1 MNALTFFNPRFTS
14 DLFDVIERNFSD
26 YLPSTHSAHPAMV
39 SPKVDVRETKDAYIM
54 EMDLPG
60 MNQKDVDISVKDKI
74 LSISSV
80 KEEKKDEKEGDWV
93 IKERRTMS
101 FARRFTLPEDIN
113 AEKISASFKSGVL
126 IVNIPRKPEVQ
137 PRNIQI
143 KASEEKKPAEKKA
156 EK

>member
-26 YLPSTHSAHPAMV
+26 YLPSTNSTHSGSV
-39 SPKVDVRETKDAYIM
+39 SPRVDVRETKDAYTM

-60 MNQKDVDISVKDKI
+60 MSEKDVEISVKDKI

-80 KEEKKDEKEGDWV
+80 KEEKASRKEEDEKDGGWV
-93 IKERRTMS
+93 IKERRSIS
-101 FARRFTLPEDIN
+101 FARRFTLPDDIN
-113 AEKISASFKSGVL
+113 AEKITASFKNGVL
-126 IVNIPRKPEVQ
+126 IVDIPRKPEAQ

-143 KASEEKKPAEKKA
+143 KASE
-156 EK
+156 